1 MLPVVTKSRE
11 QLSGNSGQFPWMA
24 ALSLAAGLAM
34 AAGPAD
40 PRTQA
45 ETRAAEE
52 TADTAES
59 TAGELVSE
67 ILSGAN
73 TSDAALADWTNRII
87 GEALARAGRT
97 AGATV
102 DGAKPEGA
110 GEPLPAERE
119 ADAFATNISGR
130 QNPGRIL
137 VFMSLAVPTPS
148 WRQWAEDAARAG
160 VPLVL
165 RGPSPDGMRAT
176 MVEVGE
182 RLDGTGAGIAI
193 DPRLF
198 QLFDIARAPAVV
210 VLPEDVPACASR
222 GCADDAPPP
231 FDRITGNIGLA
242 AALEAVSREGAV
254 GREVAR
260 AYLEDLGGRP

>member
-24 ALSLAAGLAM
+24 ALSLAAGLAV
-34 AAGPAD
+34 AADSPNI
-40 PRTQA
+40 QA
-45 ETRAAEE
+45 QAAEK
-52 TADTAES
+52 TASAAE
-59 TAGELVSE
+59 AAAKELAAE
-67 ILSGAN
+67 ILSGARAD
-73 TSDAALADWTNRII
+73 DAGLANWTNRVLD
-87 GEALARAGRT
+87 EALTRAGRT

-119 ADAFATNISGR
+119 ADAFATHISGR

-148 WRQWAEDAARAG
+148 WRQWAEEAARAG

-176 MVEVGE
+176 MAEIGV
-182 RLDGTGAGIAI
+182 RLDGAKTGVAI

-198 QLFDIARAPAVV
+198 RLFDITRAPAVV
-210 VLPEDVPACASR
+210 VLPKGVPACASR

>member
-1 MLPVVTKSRE
+1 MLPVVTKSRG
-11 QLSGNSGQFPWMA
+11 QLSGHSGQFPWMA

-34 AAGPAD
+34 ATGSTHPQ
-40 PRTQA
+40 TQA

-52 TADTAES
+52 TADAAES
-59 TAGELVSE
+59 AAGELVSE

-87 GEALARAGRT
+87 GEALARTGRI

-110 GEPLPAERE
+110 VEPLPAERQAAE
-119 ADAFATNISGR
+119 LAESLRGGKGAAKV
-130 QNPGRIL
+130 L
-137 VFMSLAVPTPS
+137 VFLSLAVPTPS
-148 WRQWAEDAARAG
+148 WRQWAEEAARAG

-176 MVEVGE
+176 MAEIGV
-182 RLDGTGAGIAI
+182 RLDGANTGVAI

-198 QLFDIARAPAVV
+198 RLFDIARAPAVV
-210 VLPEDVPACASR
+210 VLPEGVPACASR
-222 GCADDAPPP
+222 GCAADAPPP